1 MRWRIA
7 DAYTYADTNAD
18 ANTYADTNTN
28 TNTYANAGAKRSD
41 ESEWLG
47 EFIDSD
53 QPAMD

>member
-7 DAYTYADTNAD
+7 DADTYTYADTNAD

-28 TNTYANAGAKRSD
+28 TYANAGAKRSD
-41 ESEWLG
+41 ESERLG